1 MLTASNISKIDQEKN
16 PEVIME
22 VLQCFNDAAKSKQK
36 YMTHM
41 SQATSN
47 ITGFLQLQPVN
58 HRLSPIQVP
67 VDPPVRIAC

>member
-1 MLTASNISKIDQEKN
+1 MASNISKIDQEKN

-47 ITGFLQLQPVN
+47 IGILK
-58 HRLSPIQVP
+58 
-67 VDPPVRIAC
+67 